1 MFVKGNFTVSGFLTC
16 YLNLGI
22 FAGKSYHNLLEARL
36 LCYVRLANS
45 SGPVLYIF
53 FKFFLKSKVIPI
65 EAIDLRT
72 EFESIR
78 QEREVGE
85 KVGIEKSGSNWLKA
99 AVARMRNWI

>member
-1 MFVKGNFTVSGFLTC
+1 MANFCDL
-16 YLNLGI
+16 
-22 FAGKSYHNLLEARL
+22 
-36 LCYVRLANS
+36 
-45 SGPVLYIF
+45 VLYVF
-53 FKFFLKSKVIPI
+53 FRFFLKSKVIPI

-78 QEREVGE
+78 QEREAGE

>member
-1 MFVKGNFTVSGFLTC
+1 MANFCDL
-16 YLNLGI
+16 
-22 FAGKSYHNLLEARL
+22 
-36 LCYVRLANS
+36 
-45 SGPVLYIF
+45 VLYVF

-78 QEREVGE
+78 QEREAGE
-85 KVGIEKSGSNWLKA
+85 KVGIEKPGSNWLKA

>member
-1 MFVKGNFTVSGFLTC
+1 MLVSHIR
-16 YLNLGI
+16 I
-22 FAGKSYHNLLEARL
+22 FDILDTT
-36 LCYVRLANS
+36 LANFCDL
-45 SGPVLYIF
+45 VLYVF

-78 QEREVGE
+78 QEREAGE

>member
-1 MFVKGNFTVSGFLTC
+1 MANFCDL
-16 YLNLGI
+16 
-22 FAGKSYHNLLEARL
+22 
-36 LCYVRLANS
+36 
-45 SGPVLYIF
+45 VLYVF

-78 QEREVGE
+78 QEREAGE

-99 AVARMRNWI
+99 AAARMRNWI